1 MLMHVGGD
9 CMKIE
14 KISDNQIKCLL
25 TKADLDSRHLSVNEL
40 AYGSEQANILFKEMT
55 DQANRKYGFTIE
67 DSPVMVEA
75 IPLPNDSIV
84 LFITKIDDPD
94 ELDSRFSKFSPSKDD
109 LEYAAEMENKVK
121 KQLSNKA
128 NEILGLI
135 NAFKKALTD
144 DGTVDVSKLPEAV
157 SDKDSSKDTGL
168 SENAGE
174 KKDMD
179 NNIVM
184 IYRFSSID
192 KLIALA
198 SVLSGKYDGVN
209 SIYEEIDKTFILVLE
224 KSDHTPEDFNRVC
237 NIVCEYGD
245 RIRNGEYSQAYF
257 SEHGSA
263 VLRSNALQ
271 ELAGIKL

>member
-1 MLMHVGGD
+1 
-9 CMKIE
+9 MKIE
-14 KISDNQIKCLL
+14 KINENQIKCLL
-25 TKADLDSRHLSVNEL
+25 TKADLDSRHLSVSEL

-55 DQANRKYGFTIE
+55 EQANRKYGFTIE

-109 LEYAAEMENKVK
+109 LEYAEEMEHTVK
-121 KQLSNKA
+121 NQYSNKA

-135 NAFKKALTD
+135 NAFKKALLD
-144 DGTVDVSKLPEAV
+144 DNSIDMAKV
-157 SDKDSSKDTGL
+157 SDSVPNNNSKQSKVSDIETE
-168 SENAGE
+168 ENGAFN
-174 KKDMD
+174 K
-179 NNIVM
+179 NLIM

-192 KLIALA
+192 KIIALA
-198 SVLSGKYDGVN
+198 SVLAGKYDGVN
-209 SIYEEIDKTFILVLE
+209 SLYEAEDKSFILILE
-224 KSDHTPEDFNRVC
+224 KSEHSPEDFNRIC

-245 RIRNGEYSQAYF
+245 RVRNSEYSQAYF
-257 SEHGSA
+257 SEHGNA

-271 ELAGIKL
+271 EMSCIEQ

>member
-1 MLMHVGGD
+1 
-9 CMKIE
+9 MKIE

-84 LFITKIDDPD
+84 LFIRKIDDPD

-135 NAFKKALTD
+135 NAFKKALSD
-144 DGTVDVSKLPEAV
+144 NGTIDVSKLPEVV
-157 SDKDSSKDTGL
+157 SSQDDSGATEL
-168 SENAGE
+168 SETSGE
-174 KKDMD
+174 KTDTD

-184 IYRFSSID
+184 IYRFSSLD
-192 KLIALA
+192 KLIALS

-209 SIYEEIDKTFILVLE
+209 SVYEETDKTFILVLE
-224 KSDHTPEDFNRVC
+224 KSDQTPEDFNRVC

-245 RIRNGEYSQAYF
+245 RIRSGEYSQAYF

-271 ELAGIKL
+271 ELAAIKL

>member
-1 MLMHVGGD
+1 
-9 CMKIE
+9 MKIE

-128 NEILGLI
+128 NEILGLLD
-135 NAFKKALTD
+135 AFKKALSE
-144 DGTVDVSKLPEAV
+144 DGTIDVSKLPEAV
-157 SDKDSSKDTGL
+157 TDRESSG
-168 SENAGE
+168 ENV
-174 KKDMD
+174 KTD
-179 NNIVM
+179 NNLIM
-184 IYRFSSID
+184 IYRFTSID
-192 KLIALA
+192 KLIALS
-198 SVLSGKYDGVN
+198 SVLSGIYDGVN
-209 SIYEEIDKTFILVLE
+209 SVYEEKDKTFILVLE
-224 KSDHTPEDFNRVC
+224 KSEHTPEDFNRVC

-245 RIRNGEYSQAYF
+245 RIRSGEYSQAYF

-271 ELAGIKL
+271 ELATIRS

>member
-1 MLMHVGGD
+1 MHVGGD
-9 CMKIE
+9 CVKIE

-135 NAFKKALTD
+135 NAFKKALSD
-144 DGTVDVSKLPEAV
+144 NGTIDVSKLPEV
-157 SDKDSSKDTGL
+157 
-168 SENAGE
+168 
-174 KKDMD
+174 
-179 NNIVM
+179 V
-184 IYRFSSID
+184 
-192 KLIALA
+192 
-198 SVLSGKYDGVN
+198 
-209 SIYEEIDKTFILVLE
+209 
-224 KSDHTPEDFNRVC
+224 
-237 NIVCEYGD
+237 
-245 RIRNGEYSQAYF
+245 
-257 SEHGSA
+257 
-263 VLRSNALQ
+263 
-271 ELAGIKL
+271 